1 MRVGR
6 GGDRNRLHRAVGED
20 LIESGDAGSEP
31 GGELA
36 GGLRNGIAHI
46 AQAHA
51 RLPGEVSAVNLAD
64 ATGADQGNVDHEVP
78 PLAEGG
84 ARSMGHAVQAV

>member
-6 GGDRNRLHRAVGED
+6 GGDRNRLHPAVGED
-20 LIESGDAGSEP
+20 LIESGHPGSQP

-36 GGLRNGIAHI
+36 RGLRNGIADI

-51 RLPGEVSAVNLAD
+51 RLAGEVSAVDLAD

-84 ARSMGHAVQAV
+84 ARSMGRAVQAV